1 MVVMRFVQPLHVRS
15 ALVTGAAL
23 AAAMNCPAL
32 AQSNPFLRQVDGILL
47 DAAPSEDFTVFPED
61 VLRGRTQSFSTV
73 LEESQ
78 DRRFGAAP
86 ISRPNLPTPYNST
99 LGSQAGYYQV
109 TLSEPSLQF
118 IRP

>member
-1 MVVMRFVQPLHVRS
+1 MVDMRSVQPLRVWP
-15 ALVTGAAL
+15 ALVTSAAL
-23 AAAMNCPAL
+23 AAAMSCPAL

-47 DAAPSEDFTVFPED
+47 DAPPTADFTIFPED
-61 VLRGRTQSFSTV
+61 VLRSRTQSFSSA
-73 LEESQ
+73 LEQFQ
-78 DRRFGAAP
+78 DRRFSAAP
-86 ISRPNLPTPYNST
+86 INRPNLPTPYNST